1 MIKHLAFFEMNI
13 KLLCGFQVF
22 VINHAVSLSIQVAS
36 RNNDPQMADF
46 VESEFLEEQVSS
58 KIFFFLD
65 SWEYL
70 SMGFIFFL

>member
-1 MIKHLAFFEMNI
+1 MNI

-22 VINHAVSLSIQVAS
+22 VINHAVSLPIQVAS